1 MSRHPDISGSPY
13 QMRKK
18 TDKGDWGK
26 LKQVLKYHKVKR
38 ELKPTLGFGDM
49 LVVKWWVDE

>member
-1 MSRHPDISGSPY
+1 MSIHLDISGSPY